1 MRLLYMDYGLPDSS
15 AAPEGEE
22 ELVGKMQNIVV
33 PDLNSSLGNVA
44 IVKDRY
50 TDKRLIIKVS
60 LTEVLF
66 IRRKGIF
73 PLQRT
78 KRHQRSRVVPSRDS
92 GGRARYGDLRRRRQK
107 QNGRYMIQFPSGEVA
122 FYFACVC
129 QPKLFLQFSA
139 NFACIYHRSQWLL

>member
-22 ELVGKMQNIVV
+22 ELVGKMQNIVI

-50 TDKRLIIKVS
+50 TDKGLIIKMS

-66 IRRKGIF
+66 IRKGIF
-73 PLQRT
+73 PPRRT
-78 KRHQRSRVVPSRDS
+78 KRH
-92 GGRARYGDLRRRRQK
+92 
-107 QNGRYMIQFPSGEVA
+107 
-122 FYFACVC
+122 
-129 QPKLFLQFSA
+129 
-139 NFACIYHRSQWLL
+139 

>member
-22 ELVGKMQNIVV
+22 ELVGKMQNIVI

-50 TDKRLIIKVS
+50 TDKGLIIKMS

-66 IRRKGIF
+66 IRKGIF
-73 PLQRT
+73 PPRRT
-78 KRHQRSRVVPSRDS
+78 KRD
-92 GGRARYGDLRRRRQK
+92 
-107 QNGRYMIQFPSGEVA
+107 
-122 FYFACVC
+122 
-129 QPKLFLQFSA
+129 
-139 NFACIYHRSQWLL
+139 

>member
-1 MRLLYMDYGLPDSS
+1 MRLLYIDYGLPDSS
-15 AAPEGEE
+15 AAPEGVE
-22 ELVGKMQNIVV
+22 ELVGKMQNTVV

-78 KRHQRSRVVPSRDS
+78 KRH
-92 GGRARYGDLRRRRQK
+92 
-107 QNGRYMIQFPSGEVA
+107 
-122 FYFACVC
+122 
-129 QPKLFLQFSA
+129 
-139 NFACIYHRSQWLL
+139 